1 MILEQNRYLD
11 ELKME
16 VEGVQNSSTPSD
28 NKQSSSKETE
38 AREESEPD
46 LEQIVEDYANMS
58 KTVMSRRKRKIYEAM
73 QVTLLVKQFLLFYS
87 KKECMSLSLWI
98 YAVLDNLCNQLTAVY
113 LDTEFH

>member
-28 NKQSSSKETE
+28 NKQSSSKE